1 MNLKVSVEK
10 SWQSNNSVSL
20 STDSLIFI
28 FFPQTHRVIYLLYS
42 AHLMS
47 AQSNIRQLQNIYL
60 MLSQDTEMKV
70 TKKNKT

>member
-1 MNLKVSVEK
+1 
-10 SWQSNNSVSL
+10 
-20 STDSLIFI
+20 
-28 FFPQTHRVIYLLYS
+28 
-42 AHLMS
+42 MS